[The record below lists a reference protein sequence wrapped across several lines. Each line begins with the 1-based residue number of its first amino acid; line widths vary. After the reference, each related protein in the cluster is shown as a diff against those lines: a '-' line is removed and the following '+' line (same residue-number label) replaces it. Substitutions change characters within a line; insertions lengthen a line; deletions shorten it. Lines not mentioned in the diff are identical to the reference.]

1 MRARDRVNKIVE
13 ERAREK
19 EDLTLIQLA
28 DYGSDDEK
36 KGPVAGGKPGPEDEH
51 VLTAENILRTS
62 PVYDLHR
69 TIMAGTEVSC
79 AHTHVA

>member
-1 MRARDRVNKIVE
+1 MNKIVE

-19 EDLTLIQLA
+19 QDLTLIQLA

-36 KGPVAGGKPGPEDEH
+36 KGSMSGGKPGPEDEH

-69 TIMAGTEVSC
+69 TIMAGTEVPLMRIGGCMST
-79 AHTHVA
+79 A